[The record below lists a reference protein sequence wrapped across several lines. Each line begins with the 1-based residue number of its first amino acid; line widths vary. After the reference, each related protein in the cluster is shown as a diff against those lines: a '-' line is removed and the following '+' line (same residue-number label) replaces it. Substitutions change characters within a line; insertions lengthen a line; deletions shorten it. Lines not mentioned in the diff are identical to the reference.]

1 MAKKNSIF
9 RLPKAIS
16 SPQKNIGEL
25 GSYTEETIDKHFFR
39 RLTNLA
45 KVRRFVIGWLLLMSL
60 ILLVGV
66 LQIGML
72 RAKYQKLYYEPG
84 GTFTEGIVGT
94 YSNADPIYASSSV
107 DSSVSKLIFSGLYKY
122 DSNQKLVPDLAS
134 GMSIDKRGRSYT
146 VTLKDNLYWHDG
158 QRLTAKD
165 VVFTFKT
172 IQNPDAKSYLL
183 SSWQGI
189 KISQKDDK
197 TAVFTL
203 PSTLSS
209 FPDSLTTG
217 IIPWHI
223 LKDIPAQQL
232 RSSDF
237 NTVHP
242 VGSGPFKYDTVEVQP
257 DSDKS
262 GATLQHIGFLAND
275 GYYGGSPGIKRYI
288 INTYNN
294 QNELTRAYDSK
305 KVDAISGLGTIDEQ
319 YSEDQDNNVYSVPIA
334 GQTMVFFNNSQDILS
349 DPKVRRALVLG
360 ANRQKIIQST
370 GQVLKQSD
378 EPLLVSQLG
387 YNKKFAQQTNDTELA
402 DKILNKAGWKIDS
415 KTGIR
420 TKKRRRLSIKL
431 FALSNNEYGKVANE
445 LRNEW
450 ADLGIDTRIVT
461 QSDENLKDTVSNHGY
476 DALLTTI
483 SVGADPDVFA
493 FWHSSQ
499 ISAKSKARLNFSEY
513 KSSRADI
520 SLEAGRSRL
529 DPKIRAVKY
538 KGFLKAWH
546 NDNPALAL
554 YQPNYIFIIRSPFS
568 GFDNKS
574 LVSPVDRYTDVSK
587 WMIRQKRG

>member
-1 MAKKNSIF
+1 MGKKRSIF
-9 RLPKAIS
+9 SLPKAIS
-16 SPQKNIGEL
+16 SQQKNIGDL
-25 GSYTEETIDKHFFR
+25 GNYTEETIDRHFFR

-45 KVRRFVIGWLLLMSL
+45 KVRRFLIGWLILMSL

-72 RAKYQKLYYEPG
+72 RAKYQKLYYIPG

-107 DSSVSKLIFSGLYKY
+107 DSSVSKLIFSGLFKY
-122 DSNQKLVPDLAS
+122 DSNQNLVPDLAS
-134 GMSIDKRGRSYT
+134 RMSTDKRGKTYT
-146 VTLKDNLYWHDG
+146 VTLKNNLHWHDG
-158 QRLTAKD
+158 QPLTAKD

-183 SSWQGI
+183 PSWQGI
-189 KISQKDDK
+189 KISQQDDK
-197 TAVFTL
+197 TVVFTL

-223 LKDIPAQQL
+223 LKGTPADQL

-237 NTVHP
+237 NTVRP

-257 DSDKS
+257 DKNKD
-262 GATLQHIGFLAND
+262 GINLQHIGLLAND

-288 INTYNN
+288 INTYDD
-294 QNELTRAYDSK
+294 QGELMAAYDSK
-305 KVDAISGLGTIDEQ
+305 KVDAISGLGTIDEE

-334 GQTMVFFNNSQDILS
+334 GQTMVFFRNSQDILS
-349 DPKVRRALVLG
+349 DLRVRRALVLG
-360 ANRQKIIQST
+360 ANRNKVIQST
-370 GQVLKQSD
+370 GQVLKESD

-387 YNKKFAQQTNDTELA
+387 YDKKFAQKTNDIGRANTL
-402 DKILNKAGWKIDS
+402 LNKAGWKID
-415 KTGIR
+415 KATGVR
-420 TKKRRRLSIKL
+420 TKKHKQLSFKL
-431 FALSNNEYGKVANE
+431 YALSNSEYGKVANE
-445 LRNEW
+445 LRGEW
-450 ADLGIDTRIVT
+450 AALGVDAQIVMQNDNDLK
-461 QSDENLKDTVSNHGY
+461 NTVSNHGY

-499 ISAKSKARLNFSEY
+499 ISVKSKARLNFSEY
-513 KSSRADI
+513 KSGKADI

-529 DPKIRAVKY
+529 EPSIRVVKY

-546 NDNPALAL
+546 DDNPALAL
-554 YQPNYIFIIRSPFS
+554 YQPNYTFIVRAPFS
-568 GFDNKS
+568 GFSSKS
-574 LVSPVDRYTDVSK
+574 LVSPVDRYADVSK

>member
-9 RLPKAIS
+9 RLPKAIRS
-16 SPQKNIGEL
+16 QHKNIGEL
-25 GSYTEETIDKHFFR
+25 GNYTEETIDRHFFR

-60 ILLVGV
+60 ILLAGV
-66 LQIGML
+66 LQIGLL
-72 RAKYQKLYYEPG
+72 RTKYQKLYFIPG

-107 DSSVSKLIFSGLYKY
+107 DSSVSKLIFSGLFKY
-122 DSNQKLVPDLAS
+122 NSNQKLVPDLAS
-134 GMSIDKRGRSYT
+134 GMSTDKRGKTYT

-158 QRLTAKD
+158 QPLTAKD
-165 VVFTFKT
+165 VAFTFKT

-189 KISQKDDK
+189 KIRQKDDK
-197 TAVFTL
+197 TVIFTL

-217 IIPWHI
+217 IIPWHL
-223 LKDIPAQQL
+223 LKGIPAEQL

-257 DSDKS
+257 DKNNPSV
-262 GATLQHIGFLAND
+262 TLQQIGFLANE

-288 INTYNN
+288 INTYDN
-294 QNELTRAYDSK
+294 QNELMSAYDSK
-305 KVDAISGLGTIDEQ
+305 KLDAISGLGTIDEV
-319 YSEDQDNNVYSVPIA
+319 YSEDQGNNVYSVPIA
-334 GQTMVFFNNSQDILS
+334 GQTMVFFNNSHDVLS
-349 DPKVRRALVLG
+349 NPKVRRALVLG
-360 ANRQKIIQST
+360 ANRKKIIQST
-370 GQVLKQSD
+370 GQVLNQSD

-387 YNKKFAQQTNDTELA
+387 YDKQFAQKTNNIKLA
-402 DKILNKAGWKIDS
+402 NKLLNKAGWKIDK

-420 TKKRRRLSIKL
+420 TRKHKQLSIKL
-431 FALSNNEYGKVANE
+431 FALSNNEYNKVVDE
-445 LRNEW
+445 LKNEW
-450 ADLGIDTRIVT
+450 ANLGIDTQVT
-461 QSDENLKDTVSNHGY
+461 MQSDEDLKNTVSNHDY

-513 KSSRADI
+513 KSDKADI

-529 DPKIRAVKY
+529 KPNIRAVKY

-546 NDNPALAL
+546 DDNPALAL
-554 YQPNYIFIIRSPFS
+554 YQPNYIFIVRSPFS
-568 GFDNKS
+568 GFTSKS
-574 LVSPVDRYTDVSK
+574 LVSPVDRYADVGK